1 MKFSLRLV
9 VFWLLITFLATSF
22 GVNAQAAEDSVEY
35 PAPSQMFWSPNG
47 QFIASVD
54 ADGLITIWDV
64 ETGQAIHQINEEMSQ
79 HYRNS
84 GLAHTPVVNAMSWG
98 PNDEIALVST
108 DGSVQIWDVREGTRI
123 ASLEYPDAPQGQ
135 GLGVEAGISD
145 VTWTPDGSMLLV
157 ASTLTNFS
165 FWDAQTYQFIEFQ
178 ESPSSIDLAIL
189 KDGRMAVGTLYGV
202 AFFPSYTE
210 TEYNIFL
217 TINDETL
224 LGDEVVVVRWSFNGS
239 YLLGITFDGRTYIWD
254 RVTNS
259 RLPVA
264 VVYDLPYLSLSSD
277 TVYID
282 DGDWTV
288 IQAGGHIAR
297 YDFTSR
303 DTVQSADLE
312 DVPLAAS
319 WSPYG
324 ARAAYITAND
334 PSVLRVEIPFASLA
348 ELSRILIRCDL
359 EEDTTRLFSE
369 YIASGNID
377 RMLQQLELLPET
389 QIPIPCRQ
397 DLLDM
402 ANVLLQ

>member
-1 MKFSLRLV
+1 MKISRY
-9 VFWLLITFLATSF
+9 LILISIFLSVLNSTF
-22 GVNAQAAEDSVEY
+22 NAIAQVAQH
-35 PAPSQMFWSPNG
+35 PPSEQMVWSPNG

-64 ETGQAIHQINEEMSQ
+64 ETGQAIHQINEEMAQ

-84 GLAHTPVVNAMSWG
+84 GLAYTAVVEAMSWG
-98 PNDEIALVST
+98 PNDELAVVAA
-108 DGSVQIWDVREGTRI
+108 DGSVQIWDVGEGNRI
-123 ASLEYPDAPQGQ
+123 ASLEYPDASPGQ

-157 ASTLTNFS
+157 ASVMTNFS
-165 FWDAQTYQFIEFQ
+165 FWDAQTYQFIKAQ
-178 ESPSSIDLAIL
+178 ESPSSFDLAIL
-189 KDGRMAVGTLYGV
+189 NDGRMAVGTLYGV

-210 TEYNIFL
+210 TEYNPFL

-224 LGDEVVVVRWSFNGS
+224 LGDEVVVVRWSFNSS

-259 RLPVA
+259 RLPVS
-264 VVYDLPYLSLSSD
+264 VVYDVPYLSLSSD

-297 YDFTSR
+297 YDFAQ
-303 DTVQSADLE
+303 DDAIQSADL
-312 DVPLAAS
+312 DSVPLVAS

-324 ARAAYITAND
+324 ARAAYITSND
-334 PSVLRVEIPFASLA
+334 PTNLHIETPIVSVG
-348 ELSRILIRCDL
+348 ELSRVMVRCRL
-359 EEDTTRLFSE
+359 EETTARAFSG
-369 YIASGNID
+369 YVDGNDIASLIEQ
-377 RMLQQLELLPET
+377 LQTLPDS
-389 QIPIPCRQ
+389 QIPAACRQ
-397 DLLDM
+397 DMLSI
-402 ANVLLQ
+402 ANQLPQ